1 MSSNARPP
9 RRATRPADSGMAFV
23 LALFALTTI
32 AMAATSALLVASSDI
47 RATRNYREASQVHFV
62 AESAIAHAM
71 QVVNGP
77 GVVNFQ
83 NDVVTPWGTL
93 FGTGARTFAPVGG
106 YTYTVSSSIDPADVV
121 NAGRFVATATG
132 PEGTRNVVVARVT
145 RSNIPSTAPGAIY
158 LSQDG
163 QTNATFNGTGFLVD
177 GNDHNYTGGLAS
189 PNNPVP
195 GISTRNATNTQEAIT
210 SLSTNQRNDVT
221 GLGYIAGS
229 PSVPSVLTSPAAPSV
244 AQLDQ
249 LAADLLARPG
259 VVNVSDT
266 QVHGNATFGTEAQPQ
281 ITYFSNPNGVTIKAN
296 GNSSGAGVMIVE
308 GDLTIQGS
316 IDFKGLIIVRGRT
329 QVIGTTDDTGN
340 ATVYGSLW
348 TNDLN
353 LTVGGSALL
362 YYSSQAL
369 SLANQVS
376 GGTALPAPVVV
387 SSLIDCSQAVA
398 GTGGCP

>member
-1 MSSNARPP
+1 MSPNARPP
-9 RRATRPADSGMAFV
+9 KRATRPADSGMAFV

-32 AMAATSALLVASSDI
+32 AMALTSALLVASSDI

-62 AESAIAHAM
+62 AESAISHAM

-93 FGTGARTFAPVGG
+93 FGRTFGPVGG
-106 YTYTVSSSIDPADVV
+106 YTYTVSSFTDPVDVIDL
-121 NAGRFVATATG
+121 GSLVATSTG
-132 PEGTRNVVVARVT
+132 PEGVRNVVVARVR
-145 RSNIPSTAPGAIY
+145 RSNIPATAPGAIY

-163 QTNATFNGTGFLVD
+163 QTNATFNGTGFHID
-177 GNDHNYTGGLAS
+177 GNDHNYTGGLAN
-189 PNNPVP
+189 PNHPIP
-195 GISTRNATNTQEAIT
+195 GLSTRNDTNTQEAIN
-210 SLSTNQRNDVT
+210 SLSANQRNDVI

-229 PSVPSVLTSPAAPSV
+229 PSVPSIFTSPAAPTP
-244 AQLDQ
+244 AQLNQ
-249 LAADLLARPG
+249 LAADLLTRPG
-259 VVNVSDT
+259 VVSVGDT
-266 QVHGNATFGTEAQPQ
+266 QVQGNATFGTEAQPQ
-281 ITYFSNPNGVTIKAN
+281 ITYFNNAGGITIKAN

-316 IDFKGLIIVRGRT
+316 IEFKGLIIVRGRT
-329 QVIGTTDDTGN
+329 QVIGTTNDTGN

-362 YYSSQAL
+362 YYSTQAL

-376 GGTALPAPVVV
+376 GGAALPTPIEVT
-387 SSLIDCSQAVA
+387 SLIDCSQAVA